1 MRQNKP
7 HLRIGDMKLGR
18 RKVENPAT
26 ARRILAAAERHF
38 AAQGMAG
45 ARTDEIAADAHA
57 NKAMLYYYFGNKR
70 RLHRAVLENLF
81 RQLRKVVY
89 APPAADAPP
98 RDRLRSW
105 VNGYFDFLATH
116 PNYPRLVQRE
126 AMDATPKIEW
136 IARDYFQPFFKH
148 LTGLISEGISAGE
161 FREVDP
167 APDRLHDARRH
178 SLLLRLRAGDETDRQ
193 GTICFAATH
202 SKRAAGH
209 CSISSSTASSASIRN
224 GATRVPQRGLD
235 DRAKIH
241 SRD

>member
-1 MRQNKP
+1 
-7 HLRIGDMKLGR
+7 MKLGR

-45 ARTDEIAADAHA
+45 ARTDEIAAEAHA

-81 RQLRKVVY
+81 RQLGKVVY
-89 APPAADAPP
+89 TPPAPDAPP
-98 RDRLRSW
+98 RDRLRAW

-136 IARDYFQPFFKH
+136 IAREYFQPFFKH
-148 LTGLISEGISAGE
+148 LTGLIADGVSAGE

-167 APDRLHDARRH
+167 RQTAFTMLGATAFYFASALVMKPIVGHDLLAANALETRRQA
-178 SLLLRLRAGDETDRQ
+178 LLDFIEHGLYATD
-193 GTICFAATH
+193 A
-202 SKRAAGH
+202 KR
-209 CSISSSTASSASIRN
+209 SDKASSPAR
-224 GATRVPQRGLD
+224 
-235 DRAKIH
+235 
-241 SRD
+241 SR

>member
-1 MRQNKP
+1 
-7 HLRIGDMKLGR
+7 MKLGR

-81 RQLRKVVY
+81 RQLSKVVY
-89 APPAADAPP
+89 SPPAPDAPP
-98 RDRLRSW
+98 RDRLRAW
-105 VNGYFDFLATH
+105 VNGYFDFLVTH

-148 LTGLISEGISAGE
+148 LTGLIADGVSAGE

-167 APDRLHDARRH
+167 RQTAFTMLGATAFYFASAPVMKSIVGHDLLAANALEARRLA
-178 SLLLRLRAGDETDRQ
+178 LLDFIEHALYSE
-193 GTICFAATH
+193 H
-202 SKRAAGH
+202 PKRSDKGSPA
-209 CSISSSTASSASIRN
+209 RP
-224 GATRVPQRGLD
+224 R
-235 DRAKIH
+235 
-241 SRD
+241 

>member
-1 MRQNKP
+1 
-7 HLRIGDMKLGR
+7 MKLGR

-89 APPAADAPP
+89 APPAPDAPP
-98 RDRLRSW
+98 RERLRAW

-136 IARDYFQPFFKH
+136 IAREYFQPFFKH
-148 LTGLISEGISAGE
+148 LTGVISDGISAGD
-161 FREVDP
+161 FREVNP
-167 APDRLHDARRH
+167 RQTAFTMLGATAFYFASAPVMTPIVGHDLLAPQALEARRRA
-178 SLLLRLRAGDETDRQ
+178 LLDFIEHGLYVADAKQLKKG
-193 GTICFAATH
+193 
-202 SKRAAGH
+202 
-209 CSISSSTASSASIRN
+209 SSPARS
-224 GATRVPQRGLD
+224 Q
-235 DRAKIH
+235 
-241 SRD
+241 